1 MWRVGMAK
9 VEALGVRVCICLF
22 KGNEIFEMLIVYFYM
37 RELALE
43 SGQITKAKTE
53 KEDVK
58 GKKR

>member
-1 MWRVGMAK
+1 MAK
-9 VEALGVRVCICLF
+9 VEALGVRVRICLF